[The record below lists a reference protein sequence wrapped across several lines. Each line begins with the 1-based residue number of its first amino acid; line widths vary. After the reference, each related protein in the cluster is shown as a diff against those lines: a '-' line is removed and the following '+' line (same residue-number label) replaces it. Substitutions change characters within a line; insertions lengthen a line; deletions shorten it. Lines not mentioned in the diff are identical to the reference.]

1 MGRKSAGAL
10 ASPGGVELMP
20 STPALIE
27 TVRVRGG
34 VAPLWYLHLRRL
46 VASCKALGVPFPA
59 SFQVPGGGPDRVQR
73 LVVSA
78 GGVEVSEREPGE
90 DRPLRI
96 VTSSVPHEPYP
107 HKTTERD
114 QFDRAAADARAC
126 GADDALLVTRL
137 GFVAEGT
144 IWCLFW
150 WEGDTLCAPARD
162 LGILPGVSRARVEE
176 LMPVTERRI
185 GPAGLVG
192 RPLFLA
198 NAARG
203 IVLVEEFNGRAV
215 PAHPGTAALRE
226 RFWKG

>member
-1 MGRKSAGAL
+1 MT
-10 ASPGGVELMP
+10 

-27 TVRVRGG
+27 TVRVRRG

-46 VASCKALGVPFPA
+46 VASCRALGVPFPA
-59 SFQVPGGGPDRVQR
+59 ELEVPEGGADRVHR
-73 LVVSA
+73 LLVSA
-78 GGVEVSEREPGE
+78 RGVEVSEREPGD
-90 DRPLRI
+90 DRPLRV

-107 HKTTERD
+107 HKTTDRN

-126 GADDALLVTRL
+126 GADDALLVTRD

-176 LMPVTERRI
+176 LVPVTERRV
-185 GPAGLVG
+185 GPTGLVG
-192 RPLFLA
+192 RALFLT

-203 IVLVEEFNGRAV
+203 VVAVEEFNGRAV
-215 PAHPGTAALRE
+215 PDHPGTAALRE
-226 RFWKG
+226 RFWG